1 MSYFEDGDTVPPP
14 FNMVPTGKTF
24 SRIIKCGKTGRQ
36 TRSLIVC
43 TYFDYYC
50 SNLNDTMKDN
60 YYNITIVKCNE
71 NIMESERNKKSGMQ
85 IQKKLIFRSKVV

>member
-24 SRIIKCGKTGRQ
+24 DKIIKCGKTGRQ

-43 TYFDYYC
+43 TYTVTF
-50 SNLNDTMKDN
+50 TK
-60 YYNITIVKCNE
+60 
-71 NIMESERNKKSGMQ
+71 
-85 IQKKLIFRSKVV
+85 